1 MARRRKQTIASPALT
16 ADPGEMAVGALARG
30 LEILRLFAPHLDTL
44 SVAQIAVQLGL
55 PRMTT
60 SRLVETLVVHQFL
73 HRIPGTDLYQP
84 GVSCLV
90 VGHALLASHPT
101 LHVVRPILQSL
112 ATQLR
117 VNVAMAAQERMEM
130 LVVDYFASA
139 EISSAR
145 TRIGTLA
152 PVASTALGH
161 AWLWAQPGSVQGQL
175 VEQFKAY
182 GDERTKRSIPGL
194 YRAFKELEELGY
206 CLLSGDGGRDA
217 QSVASPLTI
226 SGTTQFAISC
236 EITGNESQELRLR
249 TEIGP
254 ALLKAIS
261 QINDAIARTPV
272 N

>member
-1 MARRRKQTIASPALT
+1 MARRRKQTIASPAPT
-16 ADPGEMAVGALARG
+16 ADQSDAVGALARG
-30 LEILRLFAPHLDTL
+30 LEILRLFAPQLTSL
-44 SVAQIAVQLGL
+44 SVAQIAAQLDL
-55 PRMTT
+55 SRVTT
-60 SRLVETLVVHQFL
+60 LRLVETLAFHQFL

-90 VGHALLASHPT
+90 VGHALLASHAT
-101 LHVVRPILQSL
+101 LRVVRPILQSL

-117 VNVAMAAQERMEM
+117 VNVAIATQERLEM
-130 LVVDYFASA
+130 LVVDYFAGT
-139 EISSAR
+139 ENNSSR
-145 TRIGTLA
+145 TGIGTLA

-161 AWLWAQPGSVQGQL
+161 AWLWAQPGSTQGQL
-175 VEQFKAY
+175 VEQFKTY

-226 SGTTQFAISC
+226 SGMAPFAISC

-261 QINDAIARTPV
+261 QIKVAIARPPS
-272 N
+272 